1 MKKVCK
7 TDGEVQKDMSLTF
20 TQMQEMYMDV
30 VGRFNPL
37 ELGDWKPEE
46 AVIELSNYVG
56 ELAKKII
63 IREKYYKLTGKVTTE
78 DEYLGDGMVEV
89 ISQLMR
95 LADYY
100 DVDLEKKFIEARVDD
115 DKYLQSRGI

>member
-1 MKKVCK
+1 M
-7 TDGEVQKDMSLTF
+7 DLTF
-20 TQMQEMYMDV
+20 AQMQEMYMDIV
-30 VGRFNPL
+30 ERFHPL
-37 ELGDWKPEE
+37 ELKDWKPEE

-63 IREKYYKLTGKVTTE
+63 IREKYYKLTGKVTAE
-78 DEYLGDGMVEV
+78 DDYLGDGMVEV

-100 DVDLEKKFIEARVDD
+100 HVDLEKKFIEAREDD
-115 DKYLQSRGI
+115 DKYLQTRGR